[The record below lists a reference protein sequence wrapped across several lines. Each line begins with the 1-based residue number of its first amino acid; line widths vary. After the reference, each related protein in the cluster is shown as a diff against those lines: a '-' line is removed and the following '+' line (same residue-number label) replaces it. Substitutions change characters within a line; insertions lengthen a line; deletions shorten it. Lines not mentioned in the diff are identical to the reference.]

1 MGRGLDSAKREAWRR
16 RLREFAGGG
25 ESIARFCDREGVSV
39 TSFYRWRQVLASR
52 VPPDDEAASRV
63 RTVADGPGAR
73 MTFLP
78 VAISP
83 GAIAPNASR
92 PADESAASDRSARI
106 EVLLPGGVRLL
117 VPGGDAGLVR
127 TVIAALAD
135 VGRGVP
141 AC

>member
-16 RLREFAGGG
+16 RLREFAGSG

-39 TSFYRWRQVLASR
+39 TSFYRWRQAIESQGI
-52 VPPDDEAASRV
+52 DHGTAASRV

-83 GAIAPNASR
+83 GASSR
-92 PADESAASDRSARI
+92 ADESAASDRSARI

-117 VPGGDAGLVR
+117 VPGGDAVLVR

-135 VGRGVP
+135 VARGAP

>member
-1 MGRGLDSAKREAWRR
+1 M
-16 RLREFAGGG
+16 
-25 ESIARFCDREGVSV
+25 
-39 TSFYRWRQVLASR
+39 
-52 VPPDDEAASRV
+52 

-83 GAIAPNASR
+83 VAITPGASSR
-92 PADESAASDRSARI
+92 ADESAASDRSARI

-117 VPGGDAGLVR
+117 VPGGDAVLVR

-135 VGRGVP
+135 VARGAP